1 MGAVM
6 SKTPLRRQHGS
17 ARGPAMGQDPP
28 PPTRGVTIVSGAN
41 IPRIDLTV
49 LFGRSP
55 DAGSEAHTPV
65 EGAVL
70 VGGAAQAAASN
81 EPAARS
87 KSQTVALTD
96 GTRIT
101 FASTD
106 WVNLL
111 ESA

>member
-6 SKTPLRRQHGS
+6 SKTSLRRQRGS
-17 ARGPAMGQDPP
+17 ARGPAADQNSP

-41 IPRIDLTV
+41 IPRIDLAA
-49 LFGRSP
+49 LFSRSSDP
-55 DAGSEAHTPV
+55 GSEAHTPL

-70 VGGAAQAAASN
+70 VGGGAQATASLVQAVR
-81 EPAARS
+81 P

-101 FASTD
+101 FASAD

-111 ESA
+111 ESV

>member
-1 MGAVM
+1 M
-6 SKTPLRRQHGS
+6 SKTPLRRQRNA
-17 ARGPAMGQDPP
+17 ARDPAIGQDPP
-28 PPTRGVTIVSGAN
+28 PPPRGVTIVSGAN
-41 IPRIDLTV
+41 IPRIDLEA
-49 LFGRSP
+49 LFSRPPGAASHANP
-55 DAGSEAHTPV
+55 PL

-70 VGGAAQAAASN
+70 VGGGAHVAASN
-81 EPAARS
+81 AQVVRP

-111 ESA
+111 ESV